1 MRKTIIES
9 CGSFQAENTAGDGK
23 VFFESLENKE
33 GNVHLVRIIAVGQG
47 SSAYWDNDLLESY
60 GSTVF
65 DKGTAIHANHF
76 DAPGVEVEGVR
87 SVWNV
92 VGKVIE
98 SPKFIRDDG
107 LYAPVRISQ
116 KFNEHIKDVCDII
129 GLSVRVDADVDD
141 AGNLTAL
148 FKTPFTSVDVVSVP
162 GANGRF
168 INKSESFK
176 EEEVMDEATMK
187 ALVTSLVA
195 GLKEELTPLLK
206 KAEEVTNEITS
217 DTLVQA
223 TESALEA
230 GLSST
235 ARLRV
240 RESVLAGVSVE
251 DAINTEKAYIEE
263 LKKSLS
269 TVEEDAGETL
279 GGSGQKADLATE
291 FSNIMK
297 GII

>member
-1 MRKTIIES
+1 
-9 CGSFQAENTAGDGK
+9 
-23 VFFESLENKE
+23 
-33 GNVHLVRIIAVGQG
+33 
-47 SSAYWDNDLLESY
+47 
-60 GSTVF
+60 
-65 DKGTAIHANHF
+65 
-76 DAPGVEVEGVR
+76 
-87 SVWNV
+87 
-92 VGKVIE
+92 
-98 SPKFIRDDG
+98 
-107 LYAPVRISQ
+107 
-116 KFNEHIKDVCDII
+116 
-129 GLSVRVDADVDD
+129 
-141 AGNLTAL
+141 
-148 FKTPFTSVDVVSVP
+148 
-162 GANGRF
+162 
-168 INKSESFK
+168 
-176 EEEVMDEATMK
+176 MDEATMK

-269 TVEEDAGETL
+269 TIEEDAGETL
-279 GGSGQKADLATE
+279 GGSGKKADLATE